1 MALIEL
7 KNISRIYHL
16 GSEEV
21 VALNNINLKIEKGEF
36 ISIIGPSGSG
46 KSTLMHILGC
56 LESPTSGDY
65 FFDGVNVKDLRDEK
79 LAYMRNRRIG
89 FVFQNYNLL
98 PQYNVLN
105 NVALPLLYS
114 GVGPRERERLALKAL
129 KSANLTHRN
138 RHRPSELSGGERQ
151 RVAIARAIV
160 NNPDIILAD
169 EPTGNL
175 DQKVGKEIISLF
187 GKLNSEKGVTIVLVT
202 HDLNVANVARRIVRI
217 LDGNII
223 EDKENSG
230 GSL

>member
-7 KNISRIYHL
+7 KNVSKIYHL
-16 GSEEV
+16 GSEDV
-21 VALNNINLKIEKGEF
+21 IALNNINLKIEKGEF

-56 LESPTSGDY
+56 LESPTKGDY
-65 FFDGVNVKDLRDEK
+65 FFDGVNVKDFGDSR

-98 PQYNVLN
+98 PQFNVLS
-105 NVALPLLYS
+105 NVALPLLYCGIGS
-114 GVGPRERERLALKAL
+114 KERNRMAAEALR
-129 KSANLTHRN
+129 SANLTHRN
-138 RHRPSELSGGERQ
+138 RHRPGELSGGERQ

-187 GKLNSEKGVTIVLVT
+187 KGLNKEKNVTVVLVT
-202 HDLNVANVARRIVRI
+202 HDLNVAAMARRIVRI
-217 LDGNII
+217 LDGEII
-223 EDKENSG
+223 EDKENNIG
-230 GSL
+230 TL

>member
-1 MALIEL
+1 M
-7 KNISRIYHL
+7 SRIYHL

-114 GVGPRERERLALKAL
+114 GVGPRERERLALEAL

-230 GSL
+230 GAL

>member
-7 KNISRIYHL
+7 KNISKIYRL
-16 GSEEV
+16 GSEDV

-56 LESPTSGDY
+56 LESPSNGDY
-65 FFDGVNVKDLRDEK
+65 FFDGVNVKDFGDEK

-89 FVFQNYNLL
+89 FVFQSYNLL
-98 PQYNVLN
+98 PQFNVLN

-114 GVGPRERERLALKAL
+114 GVGARQRERLALEAL

-160 NNPDIILAD
+160 NSPDIILAD

-187 GKLNSEKGVTIVLVT
+187 KSLNREKGVTIVLVT
-202 HDLNVANVARRIVRI
+202 HDLNVANVANRIVRI
-217 LDGNII
+217 LDGKII
-223 EDKENSG
+223 EDRENQSG
-230 GSL
+230 TF

>member
-7 KNISRIYHL
+7 KNISKVYKL
-16 GSEEV
+16 GSEDV
-21 VALNNINLKIEKGEF
+21 IALNNISLSIERGEF
-36 ISIIGPSGSG
+36 VSIIGPSGSG
-46 KSTLMHILGC
+46 KSTLMHIMGC
-56 LESPTSGDY
+56 LESPSSGDY
-65 FFDGVNVKDLRDEK
+65 IFDGVNIKDFTDSE
-79 LAYMRNRRIG
+79 LAYMRNRKIG

-98 PQYNVLN
+98 PQFNVIS

-114 GVGPRERERLALKAL
+114 GIKSRERERMALEAL

-160 NNPDIILAD
+160 NHPDILLAD

-187 GKLNSEKGVTIVLVT
+187 KSLNEKNNVTVVLVT
-202 HDLNVANVARRIVRI
+202 HDLNVAASAKRIIKI
-217 LDGNII
+217 LDGKII
-223 EDKENSG
+223 EDRGNSIG
-230 GSL
+230 TF

>member
-7 KNISRIYHL
+7 RNISKIYRL
-16 GSEEV
+16 GSEDV
-21 VALNNINLKIEKGEF
+21 IALNDVSLDIEKGEF

-56 LESPTSGDY
+56 LESPSKGDY
-65 FFDGVNVKDLRDEK
+65 FFGGINVRDFRDAE
-79 LAYMRNRRIG
+79 LAYMRNKRIG

-98 PQYNVLN
+98 PQFNVLS

-114 GVGPRERERLALKAL
+114 GIGSRERERMSIQAL
-129 KSANLTHRN
+129 KSANLTNRN

-160 NNPDIILAD
+160 NQPDIILAD

-175 DQKVGKEIISLF
+175 DQRVGKEIISLF
-187 GKLNSEKGVTIVLVT
+187 RSLNEEKNVTIVLVT
-202 HDLNVANVARRIVRI
+202 HDLNVAACARRIVRI
-217 LDGNII
+217 LDGKII
-223 EDKENSG
+223 EDRENRIGTS
-230 GSL
+230 

>member
-7 KNISRIYHL
+7 KNITKIYRL
-16 GSEEV
+16 GSEDV
-21 VALNNINLKIEKGEF
+21 VALNNINIKIEKGEF
-36 ISIIGPSGSG
+36 ISVIGPSGSG

-65 FFDGVNVKDLRDEK
+65 LFGGVNVKNFNDSQ
-79 LAYMRNRRIG
+79 LAYMRNKRIG

-98 PQYNVLN
+98 PQFDVIS

-114 GVGPRERERLALKAL
+114 GIKRSQRERMALEAL

-187 GKLNSEKGVTIVLVT
+187 KSLNEEKNVTVVLVT
-202 HDLNVANVARRIVRI
+202 HDLNVAKVAKRIIRI
-217 LDGNII
+217 LDGSII
-223 EDKENSG
+223 EDRENTG
-230 GSL
+230 GAF

>member
-1 MALIEL
+1 MPLIEL
-7 KNISRIYHL
+7 KNISKVYRL
-16 GSEEV
+16 GSEDV
-21 VALNNINLKIEKGEF
+21 IALNNVNLVIERGEF

-56 LESPTSGDY
+56 LESPSDGEY
-65 FFDGVNVKDLRDEK
+65 YFDGINVRDFKDAE
-79 LAYMRNRRIG
+79 LAYLRNRRIG

-98 PQYNVLN
+98 PQYNVLS

-114 GVGPRERERLALKAL
+114 GVDGREREKRAIEAL

-160 NNPDIILAD
+160 NSPDILLAD

-187 GKLNSEKGVTIVLVT
+187 QNLNKEKGVTVVLVT
-202 HDLNVANVARRIVRI
+202 HDLNVANVARRIIRI
-217 LDGNII
+217 LDGRII
-223 EDKENSG
+223 EDKENSC
-230 GSL
+230 GSI